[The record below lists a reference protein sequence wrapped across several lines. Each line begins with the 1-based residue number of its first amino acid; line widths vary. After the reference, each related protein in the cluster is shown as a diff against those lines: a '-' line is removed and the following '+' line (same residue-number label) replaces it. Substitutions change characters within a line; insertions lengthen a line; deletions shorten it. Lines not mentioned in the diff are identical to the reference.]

1 MVGYCQK
8 TASLSRSTARAD
20 WRKSV
25 GGIVGSHVLQNVR
38 CALKGLLANLVHDDR
53 VSAIVACHEG
63 AACDAS
69 RRDVHGLSLRFIDG
83 RC

>member
-1 MVGYCQK
+1 
-8 TASLSRSTARAD
+8 
-20 WRKSV
+20 
-25 GGIVGSHVLQNVR
+25 VGSHVLQNVR

-53 VSAIVACHEG
+53 VPAIVACHEG